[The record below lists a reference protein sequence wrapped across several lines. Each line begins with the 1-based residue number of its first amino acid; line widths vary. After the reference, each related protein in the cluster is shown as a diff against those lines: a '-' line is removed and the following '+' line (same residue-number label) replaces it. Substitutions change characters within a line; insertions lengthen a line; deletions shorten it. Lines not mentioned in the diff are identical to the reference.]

1 MRRLVIGDIHGGYK
15 SLIQVL
21 DRAGFDP
28 KEDML
33 IGIGDYVDGW
43 PETSK
48 VLDFLINLPNFKGV
62 LGNHDCF
69 SKDTECLTNSGWKNY
84 KDISLED
91 KVLSIDTEKNTL
103 VWDNIEKII
112 IKNHDGFLYNFS
124 NNHVDMMI
132 TETHR
137 VLHQKRGGDKK
148 WGGFEYSHINDLKG
162 RNRVPTSGLCE
173 KIGLDLTNE
182 EIRFIAWIL
191 TDGGISK
198 NKGHNYY
205 HIYQS
210 KEKTTGIIRKLLEDL
225 EYDFSEYV
233 RNREVKEVCGKNLV
247 KECLPEHSFRIIGDS
262 TKRVREFLPEKYPFP
277 KFLFNMNKSQFDV
290 FLNEVILG
298 DGTYYDR
305 IENSKTSVIYG
316 EKEFLDN
323 LQILCVQNNFRANVA
338 IDTRGNFKLNISE
351 QVSTSFDIKNE
362 IVKTPYTDD
371 VWCLSVPKT
380 NFMVRRN
387 GKAFFSG
394 NCWAIDWM
402 LGRYS
407 ERVWINQGGQ
417 ATIDSYKGNILLQDV
432 VKHGEWLSSLPYCL
446 EIDNKLFIHGGCKN
460 LSNVKSEFGWDIMWD
475 RDLWG
480 KIALKYAYP
489 NKYKDVFSTDPYDE
503 VYLGHTTTSRARQ
516 DLLPISI
523 DNFHLIDQGGGW
535 EGKLTLM
542 DIDTH
547 EFWQSDLVKD
557 LYPDIKGR

>member
-62 LGNHDCF
+62 LGNHDF
-69 SKDTECLTNSGWKNY
+69 
-84 KDISLED
+84 
-91 KVLSIDTEKNTL
+91 
-103 VWDNIEKII
+103 
-112 IKNHDGFLYNFS
+112 
-124 NNHVDMMI
+124 
-132 TETHR
+132 
-137 VLHQKRGGDKK
+137 
-148 WGGFEYSHINDLKG
+148 
-162 RNRVPTSGLCE
+162 
-173 KIGLDLTNE
+173 
-182 EIRFIAWIL
+182 
-191 TDGGISK
+191 
-198 NKGHNYY
+198 
-205 HIYQS
+205 
-210 KEKTTGIIRKLLEDL
+210 
-225 EYDFSEYV
+225 
-233 RNREVKEVCGKNLV
+233 
-247 KECLPEHSFRIIGDS
+247 
-262 TKRVREFLPEKYPFP
+262 
-277 KFLFNMNKSQFDV
+277 
-290 FLNEVILG
+290 
-298 DGTYYDR
+298 
-305 IENSKTSVIYG
+305 
-316 EKEFLDN
+316 
-323 LQILCVQNNFRANVA
+323 
-338 IDTRGNFKLNISE
+338 
-351 QVSTSFDIKNE
+351 
-362 IVKTPYTDD
+362 
-371 VWCLSVPKT
+371 
-380 NFMVRRN
+380 
-387 GKAFFSG
+387 
-394 NCWAIDWM
+394 WAVDWM

-407 ERVWINQGGQ
+407 ERMWINQGGQ

-432 VKHGEWLSSLPYCL
+432 RKHGEWLSSLPYYL

-460 LSNVKSEFGWDIMWD
+460 LSNVKSEFGWDMMWD

-557 LYPDIKGR
+557 LYPDEKGR